1 MTEKHSGHRTWTPA
15 LLYFPG
21 YFNTVSFGLQ
31 GESLK
36 ILRPICSK
44 ASSKDGR
51 GLLLPKGKNG
61 IKNLNLFIFKL

>member
-21 YFNTVSFGLQ
+21 NFNTVGFGLQ

-36 ILRPICSK
+36 ILWPICSK

-61 IKNLNLFIFKL
+61 IETLNVFIFKL